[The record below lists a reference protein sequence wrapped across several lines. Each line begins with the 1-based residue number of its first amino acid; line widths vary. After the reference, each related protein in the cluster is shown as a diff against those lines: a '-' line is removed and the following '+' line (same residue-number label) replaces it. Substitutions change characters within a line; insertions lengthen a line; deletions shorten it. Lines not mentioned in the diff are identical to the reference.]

1 VQLLVIFKRS
11 RPISVFHLATWAMFA
26 TDPYVLFL
34 KYQVRQKEHEFQQ
47 ALEDCRPL
55 SEASSFGD
63 DLTEVRLRDKQKLQQ
78 QRPLT
83 RYLPI
88 RSDGF
93 DLRQHV
99 ETAGHQVEL
108 CPHVTLTSTSARG
121 YLHKMGSR
129 FKTWNKRWF
138 VFDRMQRTFLYYTD
152 KNESR
157 KRGGAYFQAI
167 EEVYVDHLQS
177 VRSPNPKL
185 TFCVKT
191 RERTYHLMAPSAE
204 AMRIWV
210 DVIFTGAEGY
220 QQYT

>member
-1 VQLLVIFKRS
+1 METNRKFC
-11 RPISVFHLATWAMFA
+11 FHFA
-26 TDPYVLFL
+26 C
-34 KYQVRQKEHEFQQ
+34 E
-47 ALEDCRPL
+47 
-55 SEASSFGD
+55 
-63 DLTEVRLRDKQKLQQ
+63 QQ

-157 KRGGAYFQAI
+157 KRGGAYFQVSHI
-167 EEVYVDHLQS
+167 TFRFVKLHELTSFVLVPVGYR
-177 VRSPNPKL
+177 RSL
-185 TFCVKT
+185 RRSFAVSS
-191 RERTYHLMAPSAE
+191 LAE
-204 AMRIWV
+204 SQINV
-210 DVIFTGAEGY
+210 LCQDT
-220 QQYT
+220 